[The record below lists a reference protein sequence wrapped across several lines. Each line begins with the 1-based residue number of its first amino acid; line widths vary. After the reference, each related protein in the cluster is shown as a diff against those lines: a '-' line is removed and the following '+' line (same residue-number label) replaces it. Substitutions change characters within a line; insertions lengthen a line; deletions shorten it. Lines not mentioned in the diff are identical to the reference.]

1 MTLGAFVTEHPV
13 GAAVLG
19 LRYALLAIAAMA
31 VIALCRR
38 AGYGWAWALLVLL
51 PVLGYPLAYYALLQG
66 YATADEAEV
75 VMTLLLAVLP
85 AMLVGLTLRGERH
98 TEEVEG

>member
-1 MTLGAFVTEHPV
+1 MTFGALVTEHPV
-13 GAAVLG
+13 GVAVLG
-19 LRYALLAIAAMA
+19 LRYALLTIAAMA

-85 AMLVGLTLRGERH
+85 AMLVGLTLRGERY
-98 TEEVEG
+98 TEEAEG